1 MKMKEV
7 NAAVGG
13 TVKAVPTLQRK
24 PSNRNVISFQSTE
37 KNNLALKK

>member
-13 TVKAVPTLQRK
+13 TIKAVPTLYKK
-24 PSNRNVISFQSTE
+24 PSNRNVTSFQSIE
-37 KNNLALKK
+37 KNNLDLKK